1 MKSSL
6 QSALDYYVFI
16 PLNKASKPSFYVLDI
31 EIADHE
37 HIQSPTIQNVNE
49 SAFFFVY

>member
-16 PLNKASKPSFYVLDI
+16 PLNKALKPSFYVLDI
-31 EIADHE
+31 EIARSWTYSITHDPKC
-37 HIQSPTIQNVNE
+37 QRVSY
-49 SAFFFVY
+49 VY